1 MRFKKCF
8 IKIWA
13 QATAWWAVQ
22 EESYGFPYHFQI
34 GKTDVERLA
43 LPIRNV
49 LLRDEVVTKLG
60 THALE

>member
-1 MRFKKCF
+1 MFHQDLGPSHCVVGCSK
-8 IKIWA
+8 
-13 QATAWWAVQ
+13 

-60 THALE
+60 THARE